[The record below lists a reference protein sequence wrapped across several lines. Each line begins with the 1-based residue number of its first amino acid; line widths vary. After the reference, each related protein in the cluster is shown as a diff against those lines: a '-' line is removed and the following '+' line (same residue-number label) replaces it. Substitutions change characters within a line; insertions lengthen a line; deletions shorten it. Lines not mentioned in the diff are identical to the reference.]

1 VVEEMAADKEQ
12 PQSAPSPEHPI
23 AKSQPNL
30 DQPRVKLGLFDITI
44 KEALD
49 SSMAYNN
56 TAPAPVSLDH
66 GRKRECNGPKK
77 KGGLT
82 SSTNDKR
89 RKNKK
94 LDFGSPGHKSP
105 KEDTW
110 HKHHIRGEFLV
121 PQKVYDLLPS
131 KMKVLHDDIIS
142 VETTDG
148 SNATQYTAKVPG
160 DYHFFA
166 EDSTGTFTLEFK
178 DIFSMYN
185 LGLLSASLIRLWV
198 LFQAKET
205 RQLKVGICGVANPFH
220 MHSKNASTEEGR
232 SIMKESLASAMLRNK
247 DKHFLLVPYVI
258 S

>member
-1 VVEEMAADKEQ
+1 LVLSNNA
-12 PQSAPSPEHPI
+12 
-23 AKSQPNL
+23 
-30 DQPRVKLGLFDITI
+30 I
-44 KEALD
+44 KEVLD
-49 SSMAYNN
+49 FSMPYNN
-56 TAPAPVSLDH
+56 TAPAPVSPDH
-66 GRKRECNGPKK
+66 GRKRERNGPKK

-82 SSTNDKR
+82 SNTNDKR
-89 RKNKK
+89 RKRKK
-94 LDFGSPGHKSP
+94 LQFGSRGHKSS
-105 KEDTW
+105 KEYTW
-110 HKHHIRGEFLV
+110 RKHHIRGESLV

-131 KMKVLHDDIIS
+131 EMKVLHDDIIS
-142 VETTDG
+142 METTDG

-166 EDSTGTFTLEFK
+166 EDSAGTFTLEFK

-185 LGLLSASLIRLWV
+185 LGLLSASLIRLWA

-220 MHSKNASTEEGR
+220 MHNKNASTEEGQ

-247 DKHFLLVPYVI
+247 DTHFLLVPYVI